1 MTKFDLKEMKSSLKN
16 NNTEKSNKNQKN
28 KKKKPINLFSQFLN
42 IFVFIMLLVFAYS
55 LFSNYFIQNKDREE
69 VKISMSELVKN
80 IQNAVDAESASS
92 SSAIKN
98 IFIDG
103 DKIYLEKGEGTMLVS
118 LKEKNETFLDI
129 LKNYDV
135 SSTTLESLNIQVKE
149 ENKIDFL
156 TLAFIFLPII
166 FFGIILW
173 SLLRGVKG
181 ANMNALSF
189 GNTKAK
195 LINPNDNKKKITFK
209 DVAGAKEAKEELEE
223 VVDFLKSPKK
233 FLEIGAKIPKGLL
246 LMGAPGTGKTLLA
259 RAVAGEAGVPFYH
272 LSGSEFVE
280 MFVGVG
286 ASRVRDLFK
295 EAKRNSPAIIFIDE
309 IDAVGRSRGIGLGGG
324 NDEREQTL
332 NQILV
337 EMDGFEPNEK
347 LIVIAATNRPDV
359 LDRALLRP
367 GRFDRRVTIDL
378 PDRESRED
386 ILQVHSKGKPL
397 AEDVN
402 LKVVAERTPGFSGA
416 DLASIM
422 NEAAILAAREGRKLI
437 SQYDLIRSIE
447 KVMLGPERKTH
458 ILSEKEKEKTAYHEA
473 GHALVASMLPNADP
487 VHKISIIS
495 RGNAGGYT
503 LKLPIDDKKLNTEKD
518 FIDDIAMAFGGY
530 AAELEV
536 YGNLSTGPSNDLQ
549 VITSMA
555 RDMVMKYGMNKKV
568 GPIAI
573 ENDERKVVYGNLADS
588 KNIIGDN
595 LANAVDDEI
604 KKICEEGLETAKKI
618 VKEKRGVLD
627 CIAKELMEKEN
638 LEREEFENILILH
651 GIAVKK

>member
-1 MTKFDLKEMKSSLKN
+1 MTKFDLKEVKSSLKN
-16 NNTEKSNKNQKN
+16 NNNQKSNKNQKN

-69 VKISMSELVKN
+69 VKIPMSELVKN
-80 IQNAVDAESASS
+80 IQNAVDVESVSS
-92 SSAIKN
+92 SSVIRN
-98 IFIDG
+98 ILIDG
-103 DKIYLEKGEGTMLVS
+103 DKVYLEEGESTMLVS

-447 KVMLGPERKTH
+447 KVMLGPERKSH

-473 GHALVASMLPNADP
+473 GHALVASMLSNADP

-568 GPIAI
+568 GPVAI

-627 CIAKELMEKEN
+627 YIAKELMEKEN
-638 LEREEFENILILH
+638 LEREEFEDILILH